1 MNTQNIIKLGGECP
15 KCMSVLSLNKTN
27 GNIVCAVCGLQIV
40 DSVMSSDRMP
50 DSNKESDMETHLMP
64 DEATIASKE
73 PRMQW
78 QEAVSLIEGILLY
91 EAEDIEKQDG
101 NPKLAEEVRAAWH
114 RILQG

>member
-1 MNTQNIIKLGGECP
+1 MNTQNTIKLGGECP

-40 DSVMSSDRMP
+40 DSDIPSDRMP
-50 DSNKESDMETHLMP
+50 DSNKEGEMETHLMP
-64 DEATIASKE
+64 NEDAIAAKE

-78 QEAVSLIEGILLY
+78 QEAVTTIDKVIEDCLT
-91 EAEDIEKQDG
+91 DG
-101 NPKLAEEVRAAWH
+101 GDVVGEVETNVRNAWH